1 MAATLGS
8 RRTIGGRGHTEDRA
22 AVSMGAHID
31 RVRERLRGLGTMCKP
46 SPRPAP
52 SRRPAR
58 SNASKMPARRSW
70 CDTGP
75 IIVHLD
81 RDAPPPASA
90 PDNHTAAPDL
100 RIHGVPHE
108 VAQDRL
114 QHRRLAADL
123 QRRGANLQPH
133 PDSVGVGLP
142 FSRDRSQERGHR
154 DGPSRGGT
162 SPVCD
167 ERARSSS
174 SRPSRTRASW
184 RGRAERLPGAR
195 RVRDRAF
202 NGHERYLKRLL
213 QIVAGD
219 REEPS
224 HGAAGGFGAH
234 HGIVGRSSAW
244 DRHRLVPFRSSCS
257 PHPGCRIHG
266 RTMQR
271 GRSRRNHTE
280 V

>member
-31 RVRERLRGLGTMCKP
+31 RVRERLRGLATMCKP

-90 PDNHTAAPDL
+90 PETTNGRPDL
-100 RIHGVPHE
+100 RTSRAFPT
-108 VAQDRL
+108 RL
-114 QHRRLAADL
+114 RKIVFSIAASL
-123 QRRGANLQPH
+123 QTCSAVGRTCKPH

-142 FSRDRSQERGHR
+142 FSRDRSQERATGT
-154 DGPSRGGT
+154 GPSRGGT

-174 SRPSRTRASW
+174 SRPSRTRASLARPSRAAA
-184 RGRAERLPGAR
+184 RGATRPRP
-195 RVRDRAF
+195 RV
-202 NGHERYLKRLL
+202 
-213 QIVAGD
+213 QW
-219 REEPS
+219 P
-224 HGAAGGFGAH
+224 
-234 HGIVGRSSAW
+234 
-244 DRHRLVPFRSSCS
+244 
-257 PHPGCRIHG
+257 
-266 RTMQR
+266 
-271 GRSRRNHTE
+271 
-280 V
+280 